1 MIYSHYGVMVWI
13 VDSSL
18 EGYFT
23 KELTR
28 RNWKEGKLEN
38 FHFSVGD
45 WAVFRITKQDVRD
58 SVDSAH
64 LQRRIEEFAKLPMRR
79 LIILEGNVAEFL
91 QRRSRR
97 NFHLEFSINKY
108 LNYSKIL
115 KDALVKYE
123 INVIQTSS
131 ESMTLGILLELMDD
145 AQPLEITFNQFND
158 LDFGLNR
165 NKYFIIVTY
174 LSAYYSRPFGELSA
188 REIME
193 GLELVKMPGIGKK
206 TVENLTNRLAR
217 VVERDISEYQE
228 PHGESRT

>member
-1 MIYSHYGVMVWI
+1 MVWI

-91 QRRSRR
+91 QKRSRR

-145 AQPLEITFNQFND
+145 AQPLEINFTQFND

-193 GLELVKMPGIGKK
+193 GLELVKMPGVGKK
-206 TVENLTNRLAR
+206 TVEYLTNRLAR
-217 VVERDISEYQE
+217 VVERDIPEYQE